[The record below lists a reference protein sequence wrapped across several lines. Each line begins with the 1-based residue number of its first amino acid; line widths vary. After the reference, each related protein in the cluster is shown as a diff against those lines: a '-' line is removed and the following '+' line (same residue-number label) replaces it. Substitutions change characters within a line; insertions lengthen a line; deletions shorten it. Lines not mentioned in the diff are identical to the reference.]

1 MDIALVFPPSTFL
14 TNPLVW
20 PPLGL
25 WYLGAQLEAQGHKTA
40 FYDLSL
46 EKDIPKDGEYDQ
58 LWLSGK
64 SAQMYEIKKIAEK
77 TKNWKHT
84 KTVFGGAAP
93 WADPMGCADLPF
105 DLIVAGESDHPDTIR
120 EILNRANDFL
130 FDWKPQIFAPFISRD
145 LDWVLPPLRRWNLN
159 YHAYMDDKDGNK
171 YRMAS
176 LFTSRGC
183 PMSCAFCESGR
194 HGVIWNALTRYE
206 PLDIVEHQ
214 IKEVKDMGFTGLA
227 YYDDIFI
234 VNKKRTYK
242 LLELHQK
249 YDMKFR
255 CFLRSDILSKHGGKD
270 YLKDLQEG
278 GLIEIFIGAESA
290 DNQIKENVHK
300 GTTIEQDTDVVRW
313 CKELGITSKVSFIF
327 GLPGESMSSMK
338 KTRQWI
344 LENQPDIVQ
353 VDRLIPF
360 PGTPLT
366 KNAEEYDLKYETPVE
381 DEWFFRGRHDMDSK
395 SFVSTSHLSVEEI
408 DTFWRNLEK
417 ELVAKGLSGYN
428 H

>member
-1 MDIALVFPPSTFL
+1 VNIALVFPPSTFL
-14 TNPLVW
+14 TDPLVW

-25 WYLGAQLEAQGHKTA
+25 WYLGAQLEAQGHKTD
-40 FYDLSL
+40 FFDLSKD
-46 EKDIPKDGEYDQ
+46 KDIPSDGEYDQ

-64 SAQMYEIKKIAEK
+64 SAQMFEIKKIAEK
-77 TKNWKHT
+77 TKDWNKT
-84 KTVFGGAAP
+84 YTVFGGAAP
-93 WADPMGCADLPF
+93 WADPTGCKDLPF
-105 DLIVAGESDHPDTIR
+105 DLIVAGESDYPDTIK
-120 EILNRANDFL
+120 EILYRAVFNQGLYF
-130 FDWKPQIFAPFISRD
+130 PEISKD

-159 YHAYMDDKDGNK
+159 YHAYMDDKEGNK

-194 HGVIWNALTRYE
+194 HGVIWNSLTRYE

-214 IKEVKDMGFTGLA
+214 IREVKEMGFTGLA

-255 CFLRSDILSKHGGKD
+255 CFLRSDILCNHGGKD
-270 YLKDLQEG
+270 YLKDLQDG
-278 GLIEIFIGAESA
+278 GLIELFIGAESA
-290 DNQIKENVHK
+290 DNQIKENIHK
-300 GTTIEQDTDVVRW
+300 GTTIEQDTSVVEW
-313 CKELGITSKVSFIF
+313 CKELGITAKVSFIF
-327 GLPGESMSSMK
+327 GLPGESMESMQ
-338 KTRQWI
+338 KTREWI
-344 LENQPDIVQ
+344 LKYQPDITQ

-366 KNAEEYDLKYETPVE
+366 KNAEEYDLNYEVPVE
-381 DEWFFRGRHDMDSK
+381 DEWFFRGRHDLDNE
-395 SFVSTSHLSVEEI
+395 SFVSTSHLTREEI
-408 DTFWRNLEK
+408 DTFWRKVEK
-417 ELVAKGLSGYN
+417 ELVDKGLSGYN